1 MRKSPSVCTR
11 ILSLATKRLYPMMV
25 QKYDRGTL
33 VLLGRYRFMVQSK
46 KGRRGDDVLT
56 AFRPNGV
63 SRIVDMFRLQ
73 YSYSLS
79 SSNFALRRE
88 RENM

>member
-1 MRKSPSVCTR
+1 
-11 ILSLATKRLYPMMV
+11 MV

-56 AFRPNGV
+56 AFRPNGLGWKQHDAGI
-63 SRIVDMFRLQ
+63 R
-73 YSYSLS
+73 SLS
-79 SSNFALRRE
+79 AYELTGYK
-88 RENM
+88 